1 MVVDPTLSSSLATK
15 PTAEQP
21 SLIVRMRAIVSVTC
35 GVARG
40 RGCEECPDFPLPQ
53 IRSALGD
60 ITRRTMCASAGVRRE
75 SKSGMKRRPFESNGN
90 FIKATTANPV
100 REAGAFVVPTNITFA
115 VVARDGARYGMSAE
129 SLEKVSFVLDAG
141 LSALET
147 LQSAGVTMGYG
158 SDLLGQMHGHQSE
171 EFLLRGRVLKPRDV
185 IRSATVDAA
194 RVLNMEGLI
203 GTIAPGAHAD
213 LIAVYGNPLK
223 DLAIL
228 SDPARL
234 RKIIKGG

>member
-1 MVVDPTLSSSLATK
+1 METSSKRQPPTGFARQARSSSRRTSPLLSSLGTE
-15 PTAEQP
+15 PDTA
-21 SLIVRMRAIVSVTC
+21 C
-35 GVARG
+35 
-40 RGCEECPDFPLPQ
+40 
-53 IRSALGD
+53 
-60 ITRRTMCASAGVRRE
+60 
-75 SKSGMKRRPFESNGN
+75 RP
-90 FIKATTANPV
+90 
-100 REAGAFVVPTNITFA
+100 
-115 VVARDGARYGMSAE
+115 E

>member
-1 MVVDPTLSSSLATK
+1 
-15 PTAEQP
+15 
-21 SLIVRMRAIVSVTC
+21 
-35 GVARG
+35 
-40 RGCEECPDFPLPQ
+40 
-53 IRSALGD
+53 
-60 ITRRTMCASAGVRRE
+60 
-75 SKSGMKRRPFESNGN
+75 
-90 FIKATTANPV
+90 
-100 REAGAFVVPTNITFA
+100 
-115 VVARDGARYGMSAE
+115 
-129 SLEKVSFVLDAG
+129 AG
-141 LSALET
+141 LSALEM

-158 SDLLGQMHGHQSE
+158 SDLLGQMQGHQSE

-185 IRSATVDAA
+185 SATVDAA

>member
-1 MVVDPTLSSSLATK
+1 
-15 PTAEQP
+15 
-21 SLIVRMRAIVSVTC
+21 
-35 GVARG
+35 
-40 RGCEECPDFPLPQ
+40 
-53 IRSALGD
+53 
-60 ITRRTMCASAGVRRE
+60 
-75 SKSGMKRRPFESNGN
+75 
-90 FIKATTANPV
+90 
-100 REAGAFVVPTNITFA
+100 
-115 VVARDGARYGMSAE
+115 
-129 SLEKVSFVLDAG
+129 
-141 LSALET
+141 
-147 LQSAGVTMGYG
+147 TMGYG
-158 SDLLGQMHGHQSE
+158 SDLLGQMQGHQSE

-228 SDPARL
+228 PDPARL

>member
-1 MVVDPTLSSSLATK
+1 MWDETST
-15 PTAEQP
+15 
-21 SLIVRMRAIVSVTC
+21 
-35 GVARG
+35 
-40 RGCEECPDFPLPQ
+40 
-53 IRSALGD
+53 IR
-60 ITRRTMCASAGVRRE
+60 IE
-75 SKSGMKRRPFESNGN
+75 HGN
-90 FIKATTANPV
+90 LIKATTANRV

-141 LSALET
+141 LSALEM

-158 SDLLGQMHGHQSE
+158 SDLLGQMQGHQSE

-185 IRSATVDAA
+185 SATVDAA

>member
-1 MVVDPTLSSSLATK
+1 M
-15 PTAEQP
+15 
-21 SLIVRMRAIVSVTC
+21 
-35 GVARG
+35 
-40 RGCEECPDFPLPQ
+40 
-53 IRSALGD
+53 
-60 ITRRTMCASAGVRRE
+60 
-75 SKSGMKRRPFESNGN
+75 
-90 FIKATTANPV
+90 KATTANRV

-141 LSALET
+141 LSALEM

-158 SDLLGQMHGHQSE
+158 SDLLGQMQGHQSE

-185 IRSATVDAA
+185 SATVDAA